1 MYQGYFSFYFS
12 YLNSACIMVLAKMS
26 TTITWQCLETKL
38 VLVEGNEISSATESQ
53 GDVIP

>member
-1 MYQGYFSFYFS
+1 
-12 YLNSACIMVLAKMS
+12 MVLAKMS